1 VSASVEGL
9 SGGVNENGTAG
20 AEDGQAW
27 SGRVSAHAAD
37 RHVVLARC
45 GERVSCARAM
55 RLPDLVRLPRG
66 EAMGLERAFSR
77 EAKPWVHFP

>member
-27 SGRVSAHAAD
+27 SGRVSVHVAN
-37 RHVVLARC
+37 RHGVLARC
-45 GERVSCARAM
+45 GGQCDGGGTHGGGVER
-55 RLPDLVRLPRG
+55 G
-66 EAMGLERAFSR
+66 
-77 EAKPWVHFP
+77 